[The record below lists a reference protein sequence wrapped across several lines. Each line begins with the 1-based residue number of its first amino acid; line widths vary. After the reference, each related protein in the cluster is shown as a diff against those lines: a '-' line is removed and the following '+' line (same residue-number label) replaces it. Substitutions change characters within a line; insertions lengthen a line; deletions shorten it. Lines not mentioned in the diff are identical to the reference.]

1 MGVTQVY
8 WTNTLLQGHVYKE
21 VIQNPTIN
29 LTYIIKYEIQMYL
42 CRTRGVWGNK
52 KIVERYVLILFTDFN
67 KHLDIQTDMRNYQLR
82 VMINH
87 DK

>member
-1 MGVTQVY
+1 MKFKCTYVEQ
-8 WTNTLLQGHVYKE
+8 E
-21 VIQNPTIN
+21 VFEGI
-29 LTYIIKYEIQMYL
+29 
-42 CRTRGVWGNK
+42 K
-52 KIVERYVLILFTDFN
+52 KIAERYVLILFTDFN